1 VLLKATDASDL
12 MVLLLGNQRNTSH
25 IEFGAHQV
33 VLCRNDA
40 ARQNLPEELKVI
52 DYIICYIYCYY
63 STQHTVTAHCTS
75 LHKVAFSST
84 PTYVTVCGPNNYS
97 VFWQ

>member
-40 ARQNLPEELKVI
+40 ARQNLPEELKAI
-52 DYIICYIYCYY
+52 DYTICNTSSCY
-63 STQHTVTAHCTS
+63 SAACCT
-75 LHKVAFSST
+75 LYKAIQA
-84 PTYVTVCGPNNYS
+84 CI
-97 VFWQ
+97 